1 LRVISNIKLTEVNKL
16 LGICLFILLLIIG
29 AKPAKADHVVGSDI
43 TYRCLNS
50 SGLFEITFVFY
61 RDCQGIP
68 VCGNSCGSACSR
80 SLTITGASPG
90 CEGTNYG
97 TISLQLISV
106 RDVNPNPRCPN
117 AKSICTNMNCVTPGS
132 FTPGVERYEFRGT
145 TNLGPASG
153 IPASCC
159 TVRISFN
166 ECCRNAAISTG
177 ATWANFFMEATIN
190 RCLSLNPCNSSPTL
204 TNDPYAII
212 CSGQPFV
219 FNNGAVDPDL
229 DSLSYSFAPALA
241 GPNASVPYTPPY
253 SWDRP
258 MPWSGPA
265 NGQFPAGILC
275 SPINGD
281 IMFTP
286 AAGGNFVGVMAI
298 QIQQWRRNPT
308 TGVYELVGT
317 TRRDVQMALR
327 VCDPN
332 NPPQLRSIPG
342 LNGNPLALRTN
353 WEVCAGEQIC
363 FDVVAK
369 DTDFNPPVVSD
380 TTYLSWNGALAGFGA
395 TFLPNY
401 VPAQRRIVG
410 PREDNYRFCWTPAET
425 MGSSLPYYFTIRAD
439 DSRCPMPGTITRA
452 FSVRV
457 FERAEVTLQKTDHK
471 CSKWAIKYTKTKP
484 LQVFTNTVWSVAR
497 EPFDYAFTNGAFT
510 YLNAQTTPI
519 LQFQKPGKYLVQL
532 TIRMP
537 GPVGTP
543 GCSRIFY
550 DTFTVLNPLAIAT
563 RDTFV
568 CRGGSL
574 TITGQASSGVPPYTY
589 RWFNNMKDTLP
600 GMELNAPFFTN
611 PNLTVAPASTRH
623 YTIQIRDFNGC
634 RAWDSVRVDNRALPI
649 GILPDSARI
658 CFGSSFMLDAGGNS
672 GNVKSYLWSTGD
684 TTRTIERNDSGQ
696 YVVLITDTFSC
707 RNRDTMMLYVNRKIN
722 ARAGLDTAICF
733 RDTATLRA
741 SGGQFYMWRNLNT
754 GATLASKSHN
764 PVLRVNPTSTSQPT
778 SYQVTVY
785 QSYPDTVNLQLECSV
800 TDTVEVSVK
809 PLPVLLR
816 PQVLRTCFNE
826 KVLNLNSFNTNQ
838 PGGTGTWIYTPR
850 PGGVVNG
857 TPAIFFTDSFA
868 SRPAG
873 DTTAVFTNWI
883 RYVYTAPESLGGCT
897 NRDSA
902 QVTLYGNPRV
912 DAGTRLQLCENAGV
926 YEVTTTANQSSRGVV
941 PVMLSTNTNFSWSGS
956 VIDSTTSGGSK
967 RYFFNPAKPT
977 TPKLP
982 NINVVTYRFAQ
993 TYTIVPSGS
1002 ITCHNSDTTQFVVTP
1017 IPVIDAGSDI
1027 KICKSNP
1034 ILNLTEASGGFTL
1047 PATGQEYWFSP
1058 FAPAQAGITGRTTF
1072 NPAAIGVPNS
1082 GGPWKLYMRDT
1093 STGCTVTD
1101 STNLIIAPV
1110 PEVIVS
1116 FRSDMVEKETT
1127 LCKGST
1133 TKQTIWTSINGAFAP
1148 GNTNPTDSTFSYLAT
1163 SAWYGISGATGMQH
1177 NAEYDPAHPQAVP
1190 GPNKIIFRYTQITAG
1205 IGCTRSDSA
1214 IVNIQDPPQIS
1225 VAAGGAMCSYDNGIP
1240 VSVTNLGPA
1249 AEGYTMT
1256 WKTTSGSGTFAD
1268 AKALNTTF
1276 IPSASGIAAGSV
1288 QVTAETD
1295 AKGVCPTTSASTT
1308 VTIHKAPTAGIYC
1321 DSCEGCEPLTSYF
1334 GAQPTGVS
1342 NVTYQWLWNDGVTY
1356 SDSSFNRYFE
1366 SYENHKDRKVKL
1378 VVATQTSPACYDT
1391 STYTP
1396 VYVRAKPDAAFVSDP
1411 KYTTIAKPFFNF
1423 LNLSIAPDNAKM
1435 NYVWTFPPLAPSPTP
1450 RTATDENPIGVEFN
1464 ADTGWIKVFLKTT
1477 TEYGCWDTTSDEVK
1491 VEPDITVF
1499 IPNAFRPLSDVGCP
1513 EGEFPCNQ
1521 EFKIAANGYA
1531 TIEIIIYNRWGQEVF
1546 RTNDASKGWKGQ
1558 VNNKEGQDCPQDVY
1572 IYQIYA
1578 TSFNGKSY
1586 KYSGSVTL
1594 LR

>member
-1 LRVISNIKLTEVNKL
+1 MNKL

-68 VCGNSCGSACSR
+68 VCGTSCGSACSR

-611 PNLTVAPASTRH
+611 PNITVAPASTRH
-623 YTIQIRDFNGC
+623 YTLQIRDFNGC
-634 RAWDSVRVDNRALPI
+634 RAWDSVRVD
-649 GILPDSARI
+649 
-658 CFGSSFMLDAGGNS
+658 
-672 GNVKSYLWSTGD
+672 
-684 TTRTIERNDSGQ
+684 
-696 YVVLITDTFSC
+696 
-707 RNRDTMMLYVNRKIN
+707 
-722 ARAGLDTAICF
+722 
-733 RDTATLRA
+733 
-741 SGGQFYMWRNLNT
+741 
-754 GATLASKSHN
+754 
-764 PVLRVNPTSTSQPT
+764 
-778 SYQVTVY
+778 
-785 QSYPDTVNLQLECSV
+785 
-800 TDTVEVSVK
+800 
-809 PLPVLLR
+809 
-816 PQVLRTCFNE
+816 
-826 KVLNLNSFNTNQ
+826 
-838 PGGTGTWIYTPR
+838 
-850 PGGVVNG
+850 
-857 TPAIFFTDSFA
+857 
-868 SRPAG
+868 
-873 DTTAVFTNWI
+873 
-883 RYVYTAPESLGGCT
+883 
-897 NRDSA
+897 
-902 QVTLYGNPRV
+902 
-912 DAGTRLQLCENAGV
+912 
-926 YEVTTTANQSSRGVV
+926 
-941 PVMLSTNTNFSWSGS
+941 
-956 VIDSTTSGGSK
+956 
-967 RYFFNPAKPT
+967 
-977 TPKLP
+977 
-982 NINVVTYRFAQ
+982 
-993 TYTIVPSGS
+993 
-1002 ITCHNSDTTQFVVTP
+1002 
-1017 IPVIDAGSDI
+1017 
-1027 KICKSNP
+1027 
-1034 ILNLTEASGGFTL
+1034 
-1047 PATGQEYWFSP
+1047 
-1058 FAPAQAGITGRTTF
+1058 
-1072 NPAAIGVPNS
+1072 
-1082 GGPWKLYMRDT
+1082 
-1093 STGCTVTD
+1093 
-1101 STNLIIAPV
+1101 
-1110 PEVIVS
+1110 
-1116 FRSDMVEKETT
+1116 
-1127 LCKGST
+1127 
-1133 TKQTIWTSINGAFAP
+1133 
-1148 GNTNPTDSTFSYLAT
+1148 
-1163 SAWYGISGATGMQH
+1163 
-1177 NAEYDPAHPQAVP
+1177 
-1190 GPNKIIFRYTQITAG
+1190 
-1205 IGCTRSDSA
+1205 
-1214 IVNIQDPPQIS
+1214 
-1225 VAAGGAMCSYDNGIP
+1225 
-1240 VSVTNLGPA
+1240 
-1249 AEGYTMT
+1249 
-1256 WKTTSGSGTFAD
+1256 
-1268 AKALNTTF
+1268 
-1276 IPSASGIAAGSV
+1276 
-1288 QVTAETD
+1288 
-1295 AKGVCPTTSASTT
+1295 
-1308 VTIHKAPTAGIYC
+1308 
-1321 DSCEGCEPLTSYF
+1321 
-1334 GAQPTGVS
+1334 
-1342 NVTYQWLWNDGVTY
+1342 
-1356 SDSSFNRYFE
+1356 
-1366 SYENHKDRKVKL
+1366 
-1378 VVATQTSPACYDT
+1378 
-1391 STYTP
+1391 
-1396 VYVRAKPDAAFVSDP
+1396 
-1411 KYTTIAKPFFNF
+1411 
-1423 LNLSIAPDNAKM
+1423 
-1435 NYVWTFPPLAPSPTP
+1435 
-1450 RTATDENPIGVEFN
+1450 
-1464 ADTGWIKVFLKTT
+1464 
-1477 TEYGCWDTTSDEVK
+1477 
-1491 VEPDITVF
+1491 
-1499 IPNAFRPLSDVGCP
+1499 
-1513 EGEFPCNQ
+1513 
-1521 EFKIAANGYA
+1521 
-1531 TIEIIIYNRWGQEVF
+1531 
-1546 RTNDASKGWKGQ
+1546 
-1558 VNNKEGQDCPQDVY
+1558 
-1572 IYQIYA
+1572 
-1578 TSFNGKSY
+1578 
-1586 KYSGSVTL
+1586 
-1594 LR
+1594 